1 MFPKLF
7 SIKCVQGTNNKRGV
21 FMFKDVLKRKRKDL
35 RMSQIELAERVGV
48 SNRSISEWEKG
59 SREPTLFLLEALA
72 DFFECSL
79 DELADRK

>member
-1 MFPKLF
+1 
-7 SIKCVQGTNNKRGV
+7 
-21 FMFKDVLKRKRKDL
+21 MFKDVLKRKRKDL
-35 RMSQIELAERVGV
+35 RMSQVELAERVGV
-48 SNRSISEWEKG
+48 SNRTISEWEKG